1 MIELF
6 RTIQVVGLGNLLR
19 LSRARRL
26 GWEGILSGFYTTR
39 TMQALF
45 NVGFFDEIQA
55 KDKVNVATFAAA
67 RKLDKR
73 ILQSLC
79 DSLFALGILNKEGLN
94 YSLGSQGRLL
104 TEVARGW
111 FDGAYGYEEVF
122 HNLEA
127 LLRGEKE
134 YGKNLKRRTEW
145 VAKGSGEVEKWI
157 YFPLAVDILS
167 RWGSNKVLDL
177 GCGEGT
183 FLRYLCQRSDRVAG
197 YGLDLAPEAIALGE
211 EQAKQAGLADRIQF
225 TVADISKMT
234 EAPVSLKDIDAAIT
248 FFVLHEILF
257 SGPDAVIRL
266 LSSFR
271 DLFPGVPLIVFEA
284 IRPTPE
290 EMRQHPG
297 MAIQYF
303 LQHDLSNQKPVGR
316 GQWKEIFAKAGWK
329 SVEERYLNFARTSIF
344 TLR

>member
-1 MIELF
+1 MIELI
-6 RTIQVVGLGNLLR
+6 RTIQVVGLRNLLR

-45 NVGFFDEIQA
+45 NVGFFDEIQE
-55 KDKVNVATFAAA
+55 KGTVNVAAFAATK
-67 RKLDKR
+67 KLDAR

-79 DSLFALGILNKEGLN
+79 DSLFALGILNKEGLD
-94 YSLGSQGRLL
+94 YLLGPEGRLL

-127 LLRGEKE
+127 LLKGEKE
-134 YGKNLKRRTEW
+134 YGKNLKRRSEW

-157 YFPLAVDILS
+157 YFPLAVDMLS
-167 RWGSNKVLDL
+167 RCGSKKVLDL

-183 FLRYLCQRSDRVAG
+183 FLRYLCQRSNEVTG
-197 YGLDLAPEAIALGE
+197 YGLDIAPEAIALGE
-211 EQAKQAGLADRIQF
+211 ERAKQAGLADKIQF
-225 TVADISKMT
+225 TVADISKVT
-234 EAPVSLKDIDAAIT
+234 KAPASLKGIDAAVT

-257 SGPDAVIRL
+257 SGPEVVIQL
-266 LSSFR
+266 LRSFR

-316 GQWKEIFAKAGWK
+316 GQWQEIFDKAGWE
-329 SVEERYLNFARTSIF
+329 SVEERYLRFARTSIF